1 MSYIEKQ
8 GEKNMIENDFK
19 KLAIG
24 NDIIKG
30 LTNLGFT
37 EAKEV
42 QKKVIPFMLSS
53 KDIIV
58 KSETGSGKTAS
69 FGIPLCENVE
79 VEENKIQGIV
89 LTPTRELAL
98 QVKEEISNIGRVKKV
113 RCAAIFGKQPMK
125 EQINELKQRVH
136 IVAGTPG
143 RVIDHIERGTI
154 NLENAKY
161 LIIDEGDKMLNMGF
175 IDQIEKVINALPK
188 NRSIMLFS
196 ATMPEAVEKLCV
208 KYMNNPEKVTVT
220 TKVVNRER
228 IEEVYYNVE
237 DKDKFKA
244 LKRVIY
250 GEVPN
255 RGIVFCNTKDTVK
268 NVIKLMINEGLSA
281 KELHGDMEQ
290 KERLKIMEDFKNGDF
305 QFLVATD
312 IAARGIHVDDIT
324 HVINYDVPGEKEA
337 YVHRIGRTGRQG
349 KSGNAITFVS
359 NYETKFL
366 RSIEEYIGYTITHG
380 TYAEDS
386 KLREGKKLL
395 KEKSSNLKKSVKPKN
410 INKDIVKIHLNGG
423 KKKKIRPGDIAGALN
438 SIEGITSEDVG
449 IIEVQDGFSYVD
461 ILNKKGNTILNNYK
475 ELSIK
480 GKKIK
485 IQRAKN

>member
-1 MSYIEKQ
+1 
-8 GEKNMIENDFK
+8 MIENDFE

-24 NDIIKG
+24 NDIVRA
-30 LTNLGFT
+30 LSNLGFT

-69 FGIPLCENVE
+69 FGIPLCEKVE
-79 VEENKIQGIV
+79 VEDNKVQGIV

-98 QVKEEISNIGRVKKV
+98 QVKEEISNIGRIKKV

-125 EQINELKQRVH
+125 EQINELKQRIH

-154 NLENAKY
+154 NLESAKY

-188 NRSIMLFS
+188 DKNIMLFS
-196 ATMPEAVEKLCV
+196 ATMPEAVEKLCL
-208 KYMNNPEKVTVT
+208 KYMKAPEKITVV

-237 DKDKFKA
+237 DRDKFKA

-255 RGIVFCNTKDTVK
+255 RGIVFCNTKEKVRA
-268 NVIKLMINEGLSA
+268 VIKLMKDEDISA

-290 KERLKIMEDFKNGDF
+290 KERLRIMEDFKDGRF
-305 QFLVATD
+305 QFLVSTD

-349 KSGNAITFVS
+349 KSGKAITFVS
-359 NYETKFL
+359 SYEIKYL
-366 RSIEEYIGYTITHG
+366 KAIEEYIGYALTHG
-380 TYAEDS
+380 EYVEDS

-395 KEKSSNLKKSVKPKN
+395 KEKSMNLKKSSRPKN

-423 KKKKIRPGDIAGALN
+423 KKKKIRPGDIVGALN
-438 SIEGITSEDVG
+438 NIEGITTEDIG

-461 ILNKKGNTILNNYK
+461 ILNKKGNILLNNYK

-480 GKKIK
+480 GKSIK
-485 IQRAKN
+485 IQRAKS